1 MLDPAKRK
9 RVTSHPSE
17 GRLSPATQNCG
28 NCGFARVK
36 AFTVN
41 KSCRMQAGKAVS
53 PENYCI
59 NWKDELGCVFEKPK
73 KERAHD

>member
-9 RVTSHPSE
+9 RVSKQQSE

-36 AFTVN
+36 ALTVN
-41 KSCRMQAGKAVS
+41 KSCRMQAGKTVS
-53 PENYCI
+53 PENYCV
-59 NWKDELGCVFEKPK
+59 NWKDELGCVFEK
-73 KERAHD
+73 KEKAYA